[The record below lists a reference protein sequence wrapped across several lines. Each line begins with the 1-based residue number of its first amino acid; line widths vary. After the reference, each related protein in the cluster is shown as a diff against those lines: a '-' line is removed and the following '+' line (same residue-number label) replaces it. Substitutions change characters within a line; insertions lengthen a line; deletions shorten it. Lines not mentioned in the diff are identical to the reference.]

1 MSITSPSCIVS
12 IPVEQLVFEL
22 AAPEPPGLANF
33 LPGRNAELLSVLPAF
48 IGGAHNATGLL
59 LWGAPASGKTHLLAA
74 AVALARERG
83 LVARYLAQPQDL
95 DDDASAVD
103 ALIAID
109 RVDEADAASAA
120 RMFTRFNA
128 LQARHGRLIVA
139 ARSPL
144 AALPLREDLRTRL
157 GWGLV
162 YEVFPLADEDK
173 SKALIVYAKERG
185 FSLSGDVIDYLLR
198 HGRRDMRSLL
208 ATLAA
213 LDRRSL
219 ASKRPI
225 TVPMIKD
232 WLQQE
237 LEWERRAN
245 G

>member
-1 MSITSPSCIVS
+1 M
-12 IPVEQLVFEL
+12 EQLVFEL
-22 AAPEPPGLANF
+22 AAPELPCLANF
-33 LPGRNAELLSVLPAF
+33 LPGRNAELLAVLPAF
-48 IGGAHNATGLL
+48 IDGRHNATGLL
-59 LWGAPASGKTHLLAA
+59 LWGAPASGKSHLLAA

-83 LVARYLAQPQDL
+83 LAARYVAHPRDIA
-95 DDDASAVD
+95 DDAIGAD
-103 ALIAID
+103 TLMAID
-109 RVDEADAASAA
+109 RIEEADAAGAG
-120 RMFTRFNA
+120 RMFTLFNA
-128 LQARHGRLIVA
+128 LQERNGRMIA
-139 ARSPL
+139 ATRSPL
-144 AALPLREDLRTRL
+144 ATLPLREDLRTRL

-162 YEVFPLADEDK
+162 YEVFALADEDK
-173 SKALIVYAKERG
+173 STALGAYAKERG
-185 FSLSGDVIDYLLR
+185 FALSGDIIEYLLR

-219 ASKRPI
+219 ATKRPI

>member
-1 MSITSPSCIVS
+1 M
-12 IPVEQLVFEL
+12 EQLVFEL
-22 AAPEPPGLANF
+22 AVPEPPCLANF
-33 LPGRNAELLSVLPAF
+33 LPGRNEELLSVLPAF
-48 IGGAHNATGLL
+48 IAGEHNATGLL
-59 LWGAPASGKTHLLAA
+59 LWGAPASGKSHLLAA

-83 LVARYLAQPQDL
+83 LAARYFAHPHDL
-95 DDDASAVD
+95 DDDATPAG

-109 RVDEADAASAA
+109 RVDEADAASAG

-128 LQARHGRLIVA
+128 LQERHGRMIA
-139 ARSPL
+139 ASRVPL

-162 YEVFPLADEDK
+162 YEVFPLADDDK
-173 SKALIVYAKERG
+173 SKALGVYAKERG

-219 ASKRPI
+219 ATKRPI

>member
-1 MSITSPSCIVS
+1 
-12 IPVEQLVFEL
+12 VEQLVFEL
-22 AAPEPPGLANF
+22 AVREPPCIANF
-33 LPGRNAELLSVLPAF
+33 LQGRNEELLTVLPAF
-48 IGGAHNATGLL
+48 VAGAHNATGLL
-59 LWGAPASGKTHLLAA
+59 LWGAPASGKSHLLVA

-83 LVARYLAQPQDL
+83 LMARYLEHPRDL
-95 DDDASAVD
+95 DGDASDDATAPD

-109 RVDEADAASAA
+109 RVDEADAASAG

-128 LQARHGRLIVA
+128 LQERGARMIVA
-139 ARSPL
+139 ARTPL

-162 YEVFPLADEDK
+162 YEVIPLADEDK
-173 SKALIVYAKERG
+173 SKALAVYAKERG
-185 FSLSGDVIDYLLR
+185 FSLSGEVIDYLLR

>member
-1 MSITSPSCIVS
+1 M
-12 IPVEQLVFEL
+12 EQLVFEL
-22 AAPEPPGLANF
+22 AVPEPPRLANF
-33 LPGRNAELLSVLPAF
+33 LPGRNAELLSVLPGF
-48 IGGAHNATGLL
+48 IAGEHNATGLL
-59 LWGAPASGKTHLLAA
+59 LWGAPASGKSHLLAA

-95 DDDASAVD
+95 DDDATAVD

-128 LQARHGRLIVA
+128 LQERRAHLIVA
-139 ARSPL
+139 ARAPL
-144 AALPLREDLRTRL
+144 AALTLREDLRTRL

-162 YEVFPLADEDK
+162 YEVLPLADEDK
-173 SKALIVYAKERG
+173 STALRVYAHERG
-185 FSLSGDVIDYLLR
+185 LSLSGDVIDYLLR

-219 ASKRPI
+219 ATKRPI
-225 TVPMIKD
+225 TVTMVKD

-237 LEWERRAN
+237 TEWERRSS